1 MNWLCQVLRL
11 DWSLSS
17 LKSICYRSNC
27 HSWEWRFDIH
37 QRVPTQIDRFKLLK
51 SFAYRN
57 FLFTKKPLKAD
68 VNSSDLILSVKH
80 FLKLISFELSVLLIT
95 AEALW
100 RLPCQWGGIIE
111 IIENMATPFSI
122 KIQKTCL
129 SGYFYVKRFFRRSK
143 LIQ

>member
-1 MNWLCQVLRL
+1 MTQRILTSKLIFIRNEHVILKLLSFQQNDNELTVPIINYRL
-11 DWSLSS
+11 VTQFIEIILIPKN
-17 LKSICYRSNC
+17 LFYLTIK
-27 HSWEWRFDIH
+27 RFDIH

-95 AEALW
+95 AEALR
-100 RLPCQWGGIIE
+100 RLPCQ
-111 IIENMATPFSI
+111 
-122 KIQKTCL
+122 
-129 SGYFYVKRFFRRSK
+129 
-143 LIQ
+143 

>member
-1 MNWLCQVLRL
+1 MTQRILTSKLIFIRNEHVILKLLSFQQNDNELTVPIINYRL
-11 DWSLSS
+11 VTQFIEIILIPKN
-17 LKSICYRSNC
+17 LFYLAIK
-27 HSWEWRFDIH
+27 RFDIH

-95 AEALW
+95 AEALR
-100 RLPCQWGGIIE
+100 RLPCQ
-111 IIENMATPFSI
+111 
-122 KIQKTCL
+122 
-129 SGYFYVKRFFRRSK
+129 
-143 LIQ
+143 

>member
-1 MNWLCQVLRL
+1 MVTQFIEIKFVTEVTVLSKRI
-11 DWSLSS
+11 
-17 LKSICYRSNC
+17 K
-27 HSWEWRFDIH
+27 RFDIH

-100 RLPCQWGGIIE
+100 RLPCQ
-111 IIENMATPFSI
+111 
-122 KIQKTCL
+122 
-129 SGYFYVKRFFRRSK
+129 
-143 LIQ
+143 

>member
-1 MNWLCQVLRL
+1 MTQRILTSKLQKVILKLLSFQQNDNELTVPIINYRL
-11 DWSLSS
+11 VTQFIEIILIPKNLFALL
-17 LKSICYRSNC
+17 LKSENKLG
-27 HSWEWRFDIH
+27 DIH

-51 SFAYRN
+51 SFASQN

-100 RLPCQWGGIIE
+100 RLPCQ
-111 IIENMATPFSI
+111 
-122 KIQKTCL
+122 
-129 SGYFYVKRFFRRSK
+129 
-143 LIQ
+143 

>member
-1 MNWLCQVLRL
+1 MKSNSSRL
-11 DWSLSS
+11 YQFELVTQFIEIILIPKNLFALL
-17 LKSICYRSNC
+17 LKSENKLG
-27 HSWEWRFDIH
+27 DIH

-51 SFAYRN
+51 SFASQN

-100 RLPCQWGGIIE
+100 RLPCQ
-111 IIENMATPFSI
+111 
-122 KIQKTCL
+122 
-129 SGYFYVKRFFRRSK
+129 
-143 LIQ
+143 